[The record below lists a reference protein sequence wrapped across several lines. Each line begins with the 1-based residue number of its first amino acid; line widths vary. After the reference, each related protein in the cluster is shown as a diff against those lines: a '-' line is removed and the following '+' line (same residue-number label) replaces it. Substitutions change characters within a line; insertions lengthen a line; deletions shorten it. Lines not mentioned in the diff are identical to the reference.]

1 MNSTWRGADSPE
13 TVDRRS
19 VHEGR
24 VFAFTLAAGFVVFG
38 LLALRKDR
46 HTVAIVGF
54 AFAAASLLGG
64 LLVPGRLGPLR
75 RAWMKLGESIGA
87 VTTPVLMT
95 ALYYL
100 VVTPTAML
108 RRLRSRPLPTKNSR
122 WHQRAPL
129 PPASR
134 MERQF

>member
-1 MNSTWRGADSPE
+1 LNSTWQRVDSLE
-13 TVDRRS
+13 IIARRAAR
-19 VHEGR
+19 EGR
-24 VFAFTLAAGFVVFG
+24 VFAFTLAGGFLVWG

-46 HTVAIVGF
+46 HTAAAIGF
-54 AFAAASLLGG
+54 AFAAVSLLVGV
-64 LLVPGRLGPLR
+64 LVPGRLGPAR
-75 RAWMKLGESIGA
+75 RAWMRLGEAIGA
-87 VTTPVLMT
+87 LTTPVLMA

-100 VVTPTAML
+100 VVTPMAML
-108 RRLRSRPLPTKNSR
+108 RRLRRRPLPAKNSR

>member
-1 MNSTWRGADSPE
+1 
-13 TVDRRS
+13 

-24 VFAFTLAAGFVVFG
+24 VFAFTLAAGLFVFG
-38 LLALRKDR
+38 LLALQKDR
-46 HTVAIVGF
+46 PTVAIVGF
-54 AFAAASLLGG
+54 AFAAASLLAG

-87 VTTPVLMT
+87 VTTPVLMA

-100 VVTPTAML
+100 VVTPMAML
-108 RRLRSRPLPTKNSR
+108 RRLRRRPLPTKTSR